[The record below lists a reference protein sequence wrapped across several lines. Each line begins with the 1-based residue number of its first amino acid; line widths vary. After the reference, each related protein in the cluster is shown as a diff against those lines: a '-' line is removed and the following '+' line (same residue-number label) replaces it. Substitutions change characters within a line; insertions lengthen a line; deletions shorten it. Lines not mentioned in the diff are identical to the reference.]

1 MWLYTLLRVLIFAV
15 LFGLLWLVGVKGL
28 LGALIAAV
36 LSIPVSFVLLARP
49 RAMFA
54 ATIEENIQTRLE
66 KKQARAVEL
75 DPDAESGEF
84 DTGEFE
90 SSEDEPAQD
99 GGAYD
104 DAHDDADGDAGSE
117 RLNPESG
124 R

>member
-75 DPDAESGEF
+75 DPDAEE
-84 DTGEFE
+84 
-90 SSEDEPAQD
+90 
-99 GGAYD
+99 
-104 DAHDDADGDAGSE
+104 DADGYVAADRADEAADEDADHAAGAE
-117 RLNPESG
+117 ADPG
-124 R
+124 RSD